1 MSSLFDRLAAEEEH
15 FFSSQFMCPVLA
27 GQSVRVRIA
36 GIILNLKVQPKKFQ
50 GWGVFRC
57 IKQHTAKFVKEP
69 TLSQRQEYLNL
80 FPKFSLVV
88 CRNVEGNFFG
98 VPAVSSSNYKVK
110 GQVPIS
116 LPEEI
121 RLFDTVDV
129 RWDGVNFWFEGQSS
143 FRTSKIASELRD
155 LLVLETN
162 PDKVDISGMTQEE
175 RLAYRLAFDAEVEAK
190 RDKKEDRLK
199 DAVTR
204 AGGVFHGYVERGNT
218 YTIEMSVDGERFH
231 PVVNSDTLQVSNAG
245 ICLSG
250 TDNMFDLQSLVTVFR
265 EGQGRSLI
273 VRYD

>member
-1 MSSLFDRLAAEEEH
+1 MSNLFDRLAAEEEA
-15 FFSSQFMCPVLA
+15 FFASQFMCPVLA
-27 GQSVRVRIA
+27 GQKVRIRIA
-36 GIILNLKVQPKKFQ
+36 GIILNLNVQPKKFQ

-57 IKQHTAKFVKEP
+57 VKQHTAKFVKEP
-69 TLSQRQEYLNL
+69 TLAQKQEYLNL

-88 CRNVEGNFFG
+88 CRLGDVTFGLPAGNI
-98 VPAVSSSNYKVK
+98 SSNYKIK

-116 LPEEI
+116 LPEEV
-121 RLFDTVDV
+121 RLFDTIDV
-129 RWDGVNFWFEGQSS
+129 RWDGVNFWYEGQSS
-143 FRTSKIASELRD
+143 FRGSKIANELRD
-155 LLVLETN
+155 LLVLETA

-175 RLAYRLAFDAEVEAK
+175 RLAYRLAFDAEIESK
-190 RDKKEDRLK
+190 RDKKEDRLR

-218 YTIEMSVDGERFH
+218 YTVEMSVDGEKFH

-250 TDNMFDLQSLVTVFR
+250 TDKTFDLQSLVSVFR